1 MFDDFKI
8 QMSKIWSKLTLFGFK
23 ACMVTA
29 IVPEQC
35 CWLYP
40 LGEFEKNHWVQS
52 ISHILIISNVTLH
65 KVALGVGSMSL
76 FLLKRHISVRNFEV
90 LISEAMQGRLIWK
103 FNFLWSLHW
112 LFFNIRYLESKCD
125 QMRPYWLY
133 LCVKKNIYISGKIF
147 LKNNW
152 DLQGNLMGSSLQMF
166 YIYTNF
172 YKQ

>member
-90 LISEAMQGRLIWK
+90 LISEASKEGLYENLISSEVSTGC
-103 FNFLWSLHW
+103 FLILDIWRANVTKWGLTD
-112 LFFNIRYLESKCD
+112 FI
-125 QMRPYWLY
+125 
-133 LCVKKNIYISGKIF
+133 CV
-147 LKNNW
+147 
-152 DLQGNLMGSSLQMF
+152 
-166 YIYTNF
+166 
-172 YKQ
+172 